1 MLNLKDRT
9 MLVEEKTSLKNNR
22 MSGYEFLKKMVFS
35 WMGVIPSVIRALGKH
50 VQFQERMLGLDSR
63 ALICHLSHN

>member
-9 MLVEEKTSLKNNR
+9 MMVEEKTSLKNNR

-35 WMGVIPSVIRALGKH
+35 WMGVIPSVIRALGKY
-50 VQFQERMLGLDSR
+50 V
-63 ALICHLSHN
+63 